1 MSIKTIITDNSLASA
16 TIGDKTLTR
25 RTEGDQVIYDG
36 AAGGGSGGSSV
47 VGSGTVVNAPVVNGI
62 FSGSTSK
69 YARILV
75 NGGQGTDTVG
85 YTVPS
90 GISKI
95 IFLGAGGYGSS
106 SDANGV
112 FNDNGAGV
120 HTQYIGGSIP
130 QNTGNYVNYST
141 TPRQY
146 LGNDQNF
153 QVMWGYRDFHQSGAF
168 DDKVYIFAIIPAG
181 VGIVW
186 TSMTLL
192 LI

>member
-25 RTEGDQVIYDG
+25 RTEGDQVIYYDG
-36 AAGGGSGGSSV
+36 GSGGSGGSSV

-62 FSGSTSK
+62 FSAGQLT
-69 YARILV
+69 IV
-75 NGGQGTDTVG
+75 NGGYGADTVG

-95 IFLGAGGYGSS
+95 IFLGAGG
-106 SDANGV
+106 NGN
-112 FNDNGAGV
+112 NDDNFYAGM

-130 QNTGNYVNYST
+130 QNAGSYVRYI

-146 LGNDQNF
+146 LGNGQNF
-153 QVMWGYRDFHQSGAF
+153 VVMWGYNHEHPFSGVF
-168 DDKVYIFAIIPAG
+168 DDKVYIFAVQPSG
-181 VGIVW
+181 GGIVW
-186 TSMTLL
+186 TSITLL

>member
-36 AAGGGSGGSSV
+36 ASGGGGSSV

-62 FSGSTSK
+62 LSGGSNAVSR
-69 YARILV
+69 YAYL
-75 NGGQGTDTVG
+75 GTNTVG

-95 IFLGAGGYGSS
+95 IFLGAGG
-106 SDANGV
+106 NG
-112 FNDNGAGV
+112 NNNNHDSIGM
-120 HTQYIGGSIP
+120 HTQYIGASIP
-130 QNTGNYVNYST
+130 QNTGSYVNYST

-146 LGNDQNF
+146 LGDDQNF
-153 QVMWGYRDFHQSGAF
+153 QVMWGYNLSYPHPGVF
-168 DDKVYIFAIIPAG
+168 DDKLYIFAVPPAG
-181 VGIVW
+181 GGIVW
-186 TSMTLL
+186 TSITLL

>member
-69 YARILV
+69 YAMLIA
-75 NGGQGTDTVG
+75 NDTVG

-130 QNTGNYVNYST
+130 QNTGNYVNIST

-146 LGNDQNF
+146 LGNNQNF
-153 QVMWGYRDFHQSGAF
+153 QVMWGYRHTQQSGAF
-168 DDKVYIFAIIPAG
+168 DDKVYIFAVPPAG
-181 VGIVW
+181 GGIVW